1 MRQDIE
7 EKEALLMMQ
16 QENFLGLFFYLFSF
30 FKNGLVI

>member
-16 QENFLGLFFYLFSF
+16 QENFLGLFYLFSF
-30 FKNGLVI
+30 FKNGFVI